1 MTEGK
6 KTNVILETI
15 KNWFKKFG
23 LILLGIGTAI
33 LAAITI
39 KKIDH
44 VVQKTDED
52 KKDRINEN
60 VDKIKENINNSSNIN
75 NEIKDDINGIKDNI
89 EEYQQQNDKD
99 KDDFVET
106 QTDLVENAGFKKKQ

>member
-1 MTEGK
+1 MTEK
-6 KTNVILETI
+6 KKINIILEPI

-23 LILLGIGTAI
+23 LILISIGAAI

-39 KKIDH
+39 KKADH
-44 VVQKTDED
+44 IIQRNDEA
-52 KKDRINEN
+52 KKNKLNEN
-60 VDKIKENINNSSNIN
+60 VDKIKENVNNTNNIK

-106 QTDLVENAGFKKKQ
+106 QTNLAENAGFRKKQ

>member
-1 MTEGK
+1 MAEEK
-6 KTNVILETI
+6 KTNAILEAI

-23 LILLGIGTAI
+23 LILLGVGAAI
-33 LAAITI
+33 LAAMTM

-60 VDKIKENINNSSNIN
+60 VDKIKENVNNTNNIN

-99 KDDFVET
+99 KDDYVET
-106 QTDLVENAGFKKKQ
+106 QIDLAENAGFKKKQ

>member
-1 MTEGK
+1 MSEEK
-6 KTNVILETI
+6 KTNAILEAI

-23 LILLGIGTAI
+23 LILLGVGAAI
-33 LAAITI
+33 LAAMTM

-60 VDKIKENINNSSNIN
+60 VDKIKENVNNTNNIN

-106 QTDLVENAGFKKKQ
+106 QINLAENAGFKKKQ

>member
-1 MTEGK
+1 MAEEK
-6 KTNVILETI
+6 KTNVILEAI

-23 LILLGIGTAI
+23 LILLGVGTAI
-33 LAAITI
+33 LAAITM

-44 VVQKTDED
+44 VIQKADED

-60 VDKIKENINNSSNIN
+60 VDKIKENVNNTNNIN

-106 QTDLVENAGFKKKQ
+106 QTNLAENAGFKKKQ